1 MDGCC
6 SDCGAPVFR
15 ARAEGKGTA
24 RSTWSGAGCNVFAD
38 MAPETNQQQT
48 TRARRILEVLRQTYP
63 EVQCALNFR
72 NPLELLIATI
82 LSAQCTDERVNRV
95 TPALFEKYKAAAD
108 YAAASMDTLAKE
120 IRSLGFFRNKAKSVI
135 ACCKAIVE
143 KHGGEV
149 PRTMAELTSLP
160 GVGRKTANV
169 VLGNAFGVQEGIAVD
184 THGRRVAGRL
194 GLTKHDDPDKIEA
207 DLMRL
212 VPRQDWAMA
221 SHWLIWHGRLRCM
234 ARKPDCPGCE
244 LAKLCPSANKV
255 SAKEKSATT
264 PKAPLKRGKRSR

>member
-1 MDGCC
+1 M
-6 SDCGAPVFR
+6 
-15 ARAEGKGTA
+15 
-24 RSTWSGAGCNVFAD
+24 RSTGSEAGCNLFVD
-38 MAPETNQQQT
+38 MAPETNQQQA
-48 TRARRILEVLRQTYP
+48 TRARKIFEVLRQTYP

-95 TPALFEKYKAAAD
+95 TPALFEKYRSAAD
-108 YAAASMDTLAKE
+108 YARASMDTLANE

-184 THGRRVAGRL
+184 THVRRVAGRL

-212 VPRQDWAMA
+212 VPRKDWAMA

-234 ARKPDCPGCE
+234 ARKPDCAGCE
-244 LAKLCPSANKV
+244 LATLCPSAKKV
-255 SAKEKSATT
+255 LARQEQAPAPKPT
-264 PKAPLKRGKRSR
+264 PKPAKRKR

>member
-1 MDGCC
+1 M
-6 SDCGAPVFR
+6 
-15 ARAEGKGTA
+15 
-24 RSTWSGAGCNVFAD
+24 RSTGAEAGCNLPAD

-48 TRARRILEVLRQTYP
+48 DRARKILEVLRKTYP
-63 EVQCALNFR
+63 DVQCALNFR

-95 TPALFEKYKAAAD
+95 TPALFEKYKSAAD
-108 YAAASMDTLAKE
+108 YARASMDTLANE

-143 KHGGEV
+143 NHGGEV

-184 THGRRVAGRL
+184 THVHRVARRL

-212 VPRQDWAMA
+212 VPRKDWAMA

-234 ARKPDCPGCE
+234 ARKPDCAGCE

-255 SAKEKSATT
+255 STKHADAKTPKTT
-264 PKAPLKRGKRSR
+264 PKAVKRNK